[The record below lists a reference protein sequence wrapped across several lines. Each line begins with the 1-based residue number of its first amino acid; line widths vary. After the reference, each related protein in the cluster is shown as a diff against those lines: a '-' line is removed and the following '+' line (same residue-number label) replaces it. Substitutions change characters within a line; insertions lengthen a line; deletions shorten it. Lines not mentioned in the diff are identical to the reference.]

1 MSDLIIKP
9 SGTGA
14 SLKIQNPSGTN
25 KIVMN
30 SSGVMTTLPPGMV
43 IEQFCSPCNGSAITV
58 QSGTYTVQNVTTL
71 QNNSGTWEDLTGS
84 TITYTPPTGTQT
96 VIYEFSYQL
105 SYEDIN
111 ASGNSKLLLDDVEV
125 VYARASHS
133 GWGNSYNEK
142 GRVYFKWGFHIGGSA
157 DANSGRVASWTSG
170 KTIKLQVRNFSSSY
184 EYRFHEMQYW
194 EGSDVD
200 DAAAFTM
207 PLIGITAIS

>member
-1 MSDLIIKP
+1 MGDLIIKP
-9 SGTGA
+9 ASSG
-14 SLKIQNPSGTN
+14 SLKIQDQAGTDKFVINNSGIT
-25 KIVMN
+25 
-30 SSGVMTTLPPGMV
+30 STLPPGMV
-43 IEQFCSPCNGSAITV
+43 IEQFFSPCDGSAITV

-71 QNNSGTWEDLTGS
+71 QNNSGTWADLTGS

-105 SYEDIN
+105 SYEN
-111 ASGNSKLLLDDVEV
+111 TQASANSKLLLDNVEV
-125 VYARASHS
+125 VYARASYS
-133 GWGNSYNEK
+133 GWDTTYNEK

-170 KTIKLQVRNFSSSY
+170 KTIKLQVRSYSDSY

-194 EGSDVD
+194 EGSSVD

-207 PLIGITAIS
+207 PVIGITAIS

>member
-1 MSDLIIKP
+1 MGDFKMGSKTVL
-9 SGTGA
+9 S
-14 SLKIQNPSGTN
+14 QSGTN
-25 KIVMN
+25 DPTWGTN
-30 SSGVMTTLPPGMV
+30 APPGMV
-43 IEQFCSPCNGSAITV
+43 IEQFFSPCDGSAITV

-71 QNNSGTWEDLTGS
+71 QNNSGTWADLTGS

-105 SYEDIN
+105 SYEDMN
-111 ASGNSKLLLDDVEV
+111 ASANSKLLLDDVEV
-125 VYARASHS
+125 VYARASYS
-133 GWGNSYNEK
+133 GWNGSYNEK

-170 KTIKLQVRNFSSSY
+170 KTIKLQVRSYSTSY

-194 EGSDVD
+194 EGSAVD

-207 PLIGITAIS
+207 PLIGITAIA